1 MWLIALLRG
10 AIITG
15 MMYTVEPAAS
25 GAIVAA
31 LYALER
37 RQLML
42 RRLAEA
48 AQSVM
53 KLAAIVFILLIG
65 DHLLASADVYVTH
78 LSAARVAPSG
88 RWPR

>member
-1 MWLIALLRG
+1 
-10 AIITG
+10 

-48 AQSVM
+48 AQS
-53 KLAAIVFILLIG
+53 AAIVFILLIG